1 MRKSFFVL
9 IGGLAFMVN
18 TVSAAESAYIDSKN
32 RASVASEQYSMFH
45 QDESFPLSKSDPEFS
60 LMVKKYIY
68 ADIASQVSLDKKN
81 ASLVNAVAM
90 TTLDADREMLYLAFD
105 EALKQATPYELKES
119 IYHITPYV
127 GFIRVKKSLDV
138 LKDYLADK
146 KISVPEKS
154 FAKTSDTDRFEKGLA
169 FQVGTYGERINQMRA
184 AAPNYQKHLQ
194 DDLSAFCFGDF
205 YTRDI
210 FDLKQREFFT
220 IAAIGAL
227 GIEPQF
233 KSHVAGTLQAGGTK
247 EEVIGIITALNPYI
261 GFPQTLNLLRCANEV
276 FNSKK

>member
-1 MRKSFFVL
+1 MKKNL
-9 IGGLAFMVN
+9 L
-18 TVSAAESAYIDSKN
+18 VSAVVISLLCHGVSAMDSSYIDSKN
-32 RASVASEQYSMFH
+32 RAAIADTQYSASH
-45 QDESFPLSKSDPEFS
+45 SQQGFPLSQSDPEFS
-60 LMVKKYIY
+60 QMIKKYIY
-68 ADIASQVSLDKKN
+68 ADIASQIKLDKKS
-81 ASLVNAVAM
+81 AALVNTVAL
-90 TTLDADREMLYLAFD
+90 TTLEADRELLYLSFD
-105 EALKQATPYELKES
+105 EALKQASVSELKET

-127 GFIRVKKSLDV
+127 GFIRVKKTLDV
-138 LKDYLADK
+138 LNDYLSEKKVNDK
-146 KISVPEKS
+146 EKS
-154 FAKTSDTDRFEKGLA
+154 FTTTTDSDRFEKGLA

-184 AAPNYQKHLQ
+184 STPDYQKHLQ

-220 IAAIGAL
+220 VAAIGSL

-233 KSHVAGTLQAGGTK
+233 KSHVAATIQSGGTK

-276 FNSKK
+276 FNSK